1 MLRIRLTRKGSRNQP
16 SYRLVVADQRAPRD
30 GAFVDIIGHYNPR
43 TEPITLV
50 INGDKARNWL
60 SKGAKPSD
68 TVANLLKREGIIE
81 SE

>member
-1 MLRIRLTRKGSRNQP
+1 
-16 SYRLVVADQRAPRD
+16 
-30 GAFVDIIGHYNPR
+30 VDIIGHYNPR
-43 TEPITLV
+43 TDPITLV